1 LDSKS
6 GKAGNDVIY
15 TLSNKQ
21 IVLMGDFNS
30 EYGDLRE
37 WMMDLGLLDIIGKK
51 HGYDNAPKT
60 YNRSKP
66 APIDCIFTS
75 ANMEGLSS
83 GFLSFGKLV
92 GDHRGLWVDIPKH
105 TLFGCNIPPH
115 TNPAAR
121 RLKLNDPRIVKK
133 YLEHLHNAIE
143 DADMYQRMNTL
154 HARTVHPLPQHLA
167 DEYESIDVE
176 LCVCMDRAE
185 EHCRKFKTGR
195 YKWSPAYQRAR
206 TELEYWKERL
216 SHAKGLCNNVK
227 GLQKLQRKLK
237 IQYNPTLTQDDL
249 LLKVKDAYAERQ

>member
-51 HGYDNAPKT
+51 HGY
-60 YNRSKP
+60 NRSKP

-83 GFLSFGKLV
+83 AFLSFGKLV

-115 TNPAAR
+115 THPAAR
-121 RLKLNDPRIVKK
+121 RLKLNDPRIVRK
-133 YLEHLHNAIE
+133 YLEHLHKAIE

-176 LCVCMDRAE
+176 LCACMDRAE

-206 TELEYWKERL
+206 AELEYWQERL

-227 GLQKLQRKLK
+227 RLQKLQRKLK
-237 IQYNPTLTQDDL
+237 IQYNPTLTRDDL